1 MKRHF
6 FCAWL
11 LAMPAIALGQESAPT
26 IAPAGPGISE
36 PHVVDDAV
44 ILPAMFPVSIEI
56 TEALNSK
63 TSKIGQLFD
72 IRLRAPITVD
82 GKVIIPAGATGKG
95 EVIHAARARAAG
107 KAGEL
112 IIAARYLQHE
122 GVRVPLRSLKYGAD
136 MTGDNNAGAAIVAS
150 AAISSALA
158 LFITGGQV
166 DIPAGMPATAKLSQD
181 VRIIQSG
188 SNLQEEVKP

>member
-1 MKRHF
+1 MMRYF
-6 FCAWL
+6 FWAWL

-26 IAPAGPGISE
+26 IAPAGPGISQ
-36 PHVVDDAV
+36 PPVVDDAV
-44 ILPAMFPVSIEI
+44 ILPAMLPVSIEI

-112 IIAARYLQHE
+112 IIAARYLEHE

>member
-1 MKRHF
+1 MKRYF

-11 LAMPAIALGQESAPT
+11 LAMPAIALGQESAPA
-26 IAPAGPGISE
+26 IAPAGPGISQ
-36 PHVVDDAV
+36 PPVVDDAV
-44 ILPAMFPVSIEI
+44 ILPAMLPVSIEI

-95 EVIHAARARAAG
+95 QVIHAARARAAG

-112 IIAARYLQHE
+112 IIAARYLEHE

>member
-26 IAPAGPGISE
+26 IAPAGPGISQ
-36 PHVVDDAV
+36 PPVVDDAV
-44 ILPAMFPVSIEI
+44 ILPAMLPVSIEI

-112 IIAARYLQHE
+112 IIAARYLEHE

>member
-1 MKRHF
+1 MKLYLM
-6 FCAWL
+6 CAWL
-11 LAMPAIALGQESAPT
+11 LAMPAMAFGQESTQSVSSQESAP
-26 IAPAGPGISE
+26 
-36 PHVVDDAV
+36 DAAAADNA
-44 ILPAMFPVSIEI
+44 ITLPAMHPVSIEI

-63 TSKIGQLFD
+63 TSKIGQMFA
-72 IRLRAPITVD
+72 IRLRAPITLD
-82 GKVIIPAGATGKG
+82 GKVIIPAGATGQG

-112 IIAARYLQHE
+112 IIAARYLDYE
-122 GVRVPLRSLKYGAD
+122 GTKLPLRSLKYGAD
-136 MTGDNNAGAAIVAS
+136 MTGDNNSGAAIVAS

-181 VRIIQSG
+181 VRIVPSG
-188 SNLQEEVKP
+188 PITKEEGKP